1 MLTRFPSRGRLTPGQ
16 IAFTLE
22 TSGFRRRGIPPLF
35 ALLMPAFS
43 LPSRPRGLPPTLLPY
58 MECSPT
64 HSHCECRSFG
74 AVLSPVELSAPDY
87 STSELLRTL

>member
-1 MLTRFPSRGRLTPGQ
+1 MLTRFPSPTAFALGLGAGRLRGRLTPGQ

-43 LPSRPRGLPPTLLPY
+43 LPSRPQRLPPPLLPS

-64 HSHCECRSFG
+64 HTFAYVPELRCR
-74 AVLSPVELSAPDY
+74 A
-87 STSELLRTL
+87 